1 MFTIIIQI
9 SEETPLGAEASTY
22 IKAGGLVPDELIVD
36 LVVNNLDNN
45 NSILLDGFPR
55 TLNQAKVLDN
65 KFELNMVLNLE
76 VPEDEIISRL
86 ENRRVHVAS
95 GRVYHLIWNPPKE
108 DVKDDVTGE
117 PLMQRPD
124 DTFEAIQERLALYN
138 ESTRPLIDYYKEK
151 GVLETFIGTESNVI
165 YPVMK
170 EFVDA
175 W

>member
-1 MFTIIIQI
+1 M
-9 SEETPLGAEASTY
+9 
-22 IKAGGLVPDELIVD
+22 
-36 LVVNNLDNN
+36 
-45 NSILLDGFPR
+45 LLDGFPR

-108 DVKDDVTGE
+108 DGKDDVTGE

-124 DTFEAIQERLALYN
+124 DTFEAIQEQAML
-138 ESTRPLIDYYKEK
+138 EKKEK
-151 GVLETFIGTESNVI
+151 LAFNKSN
-165 YPVMK
+165 
-170 EFVDA
+170 
-175 W
+175 